1 MIEEIKEKLLQKLKV
16 AFVKKKEL
24 ETFFEENSKD
34 PTTIEQELKIKL
46 GAITLKSVF
55 VEANILTI
63 CKILDEDFSLD
74 LEATLSKEEYFTYY
88 LLKNHAAYSLQV
100 EENKL
105 KINPE
110 FETFISNLK
119 TQIKN
124 GSK

>member
-1 MIEEIKEKLLQKLKV
+1 MEEIKEKLLQKLKD

-24 ETFFEENSKD
+24 TDFFEKNSKD
-34 PTTIEQELKIKL
+34 PDTIEKDLKLKL

-55 VEANILTI
+55 IEANILTI
-63 CKILDEDFSLD
+63 CNILSEEFNID
-74 LEATLSKEEYFTYY
+74 LEATLTKDEYFTYY
-88 LLKNHAAYSLQV
+88 ILKNHAAYDLQV

-105 KINPE
+105 NINPE
-110 FETFISNLK
+110 FETLITNLK

>member
-1 MIEEIKEKLLQKLKV
+1 MEEIKEKLLQKLKD

-24 ETFFEENSKD
+24 TDFFEKNSKD
-34 PTTIEQELKIKL
+34 PDTIEKDLKLKL

-55 VEANILTI
+55 IEANILTI
-63 CKILDEDFSLD
+63 CNILSEEFNLD
-74 LEATLSKEEYFTYY
+74 LEATLTKDEYFTYY
-88 LLKNHAAYSLQV
+88 ILKNHAAYDLQV

-110 FETFISNLK
+110 FESLITNLK
-119 TQIKN
+119 TQIKD

>member
-1 MIEEIKEKLLQKLKV
+1 MEEIKEKLLQKLKD

-24 ETFFEENSKD
+24 TDFFEKNSKD
-34 PTTIEQELKIKL
+34 PDTIEKDLKLKL

-55 VEANILTI
+55 IEANILTI
-63 CKILDEDFSLD
+63 CNILSEEFNLD
-74 LEATLSKEEYFTYY
+74 LEATLTKDEYFTYY
-88 LLKNHAAYSLQV
+88 ILKNHAAYDLQV

-110 FETFISNLK
+110 FESFITNLK
-119 TQIKN
+119 TQIKD

>member
-1 MIEEIKEKLLQKLKV
+1 MEEIKEKLLQKLKD

-24 ETFFEENSKD
+24 TDFFEKNSKD
-34 PTTIEQELKIKL
+34 PDTIEKDLKLKL

-55 VEANILTI
+55 IEANILTI
-63 CKILDEDFSLD
+63 CNILSEEFNID
-74 LEATLSKEEYFTYY
+74 LESTLTKDEYFTYY
-88 LLKNHAAYSLQV
+88 ILKNHAAYDLQV

-105 KINPE
+105 NINPE
-110 FETFISNLK
+110 FETLITNLK

>member
-1 MIEEIKEKLLQKLKV
+1 MEEIKEKLLQKLKD

-24 ETFFEENSKD
+24 TDFFEKNSKD
-34 PTTIEQELKIKL
+34 PDTIEKDLKLKL

-55 VEANILTI
+55 IEANILTI
-63 CKILDEDFSLD
+63 CNILSEEFSLD
-74 LEATLSKEEYFTYY
+74 LEATLTKDEYFTYY
-88 LLKNHAAYSLQV
+88 ILKNHAAYDLQV

-110 FETFISNLK
+110 FESLITNLK
-119 TQIKN
+119 TQIKD

>member
-1 MIEEIKEKLLQKLKV
+1 MEEIKEKLLQKLKD

-24 ETFFEENSKD
+24 TDFFEKNSKD
-34 PTTIEQELKIKL
+34 PDTIEKDLKLKL

-55 VEANILTI
+55 IEANILTI
-63 CKILDEDFSLD
+63 CNILNEEFNLD
-74 LEATLSKEEYFTYY
+74 LEATLTKDEYFTYY
-88 LLKNHAAYSLQV
+88 ILKNHAAYDLQV

-110 FETFISNLK
+110 FESLITNLK
-119 TQIKN
+119 TQIKD

>member
-1 MIEEIKEKLLQKLKV
+1 MEEIKEKLLQKLKD

-24 ETFFEENSKD
+24 TDFFEKNSKD
-34 PTTIEQELKIKL
+34 PDTIEKDLKLKL

-55 VEANILTI
+55 IEANILTI
-63 CKILDEDFSLD
+63 CNILNEDFGLD
-74 LEATLSKEEYFTYY
+74 LEATLIKDEYFTYY
-88 LLKNHAAYSLQV
+88 ILKNHAAYDLKV

-110 FETFISNLK
+110 FESFITNLK
-119 TQIKN
+119 TQIKD